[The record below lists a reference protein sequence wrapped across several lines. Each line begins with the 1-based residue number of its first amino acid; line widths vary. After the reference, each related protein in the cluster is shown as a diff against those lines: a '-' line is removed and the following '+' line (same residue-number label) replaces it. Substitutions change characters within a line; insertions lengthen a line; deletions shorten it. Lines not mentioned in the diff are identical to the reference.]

1 MTLSKTRLLV
11 LCMAA
16 AGILASGCATARTNI
31 TYDSSKGD
39 VARLE
44 KPVRGA
50 IVSVVDAR
58 EKTRTYPK
66 QVIEH
71 TDYSGN
77 VTHDINDR
85 TVEEVFTDA
94 LTDELRREGV
104 SLVRLA
110 EPVGT
115 LDRESADSV
124 RKLLAEKYPDIQV
137 AFGAKIIEFMA
148 DSRRTLVANKAHVSG
163 WMQLYVL
170 DMKTGDLLWSDYKT
184 EWDDTLLSADRDK
197 MIEELDQALS
207 DLMHK
212 SIRNNMSLR
221 DLLVRNSGR

>member
-1 MTLSKTRLLV
+1 MPSKIKLLAMCV
-11 LCMAA
+11 AVT
-16 AGILASGCATARTNI
+16 GIIASGCATARTNI
-31 TYDSSKGD
+31 SYDSSKGNIS
-39 VARLE
+39 RLE
-44 KPVRGA
+44 RPVKGV

-58 EKTRTYPK
+58 EKTRAYPK

-71 TDYSGN
+71 VDYSGN

-94 LTDELRREGV
+94 LTDEFRREGV
-104 SLVRLA
+104 TLVRL
-110 EPVGT
+110 ESPVGP

-124 RKLLAEKYPDIQV
+124 RKTIEEKYPDIQV
-137 AFGAKIIEFMA
+137 AFGAKVIEFMA
-148 DSRRTLVANKAHVSG
+148 SSRRTLVSNKAHVTG

-184 EWDDTLLSADRDK
+184 EWDDTLVSADRNK
-197 MIEELDQALS
+197 MIEELNDALS

-221 DLLVRNSGR
+221 DLLVKDSSQ